1 MVTVNNAGLSRGRTV
16 VEGTYSDNSITL
28 KTNLLAPFLLSK
40 EFLPAMIRRNHGHIF
55 NVASM
60 SAYIPPPG
68 LADYAAS
75 KAGLIAFH
83 EVDILGHCSLL
94 VSWVYSMLI

>member
-1 MVTVNNAGLSRGRTV
+1 MAA
-16 VEGTYSDNSITL
+16 GTYSDNSITL
-28 KTNLLAPFLLSK
+28 KTNLLAPFFLTK
-40 EFLPAMIRRNHGHIF
+40 EFLPAMIRQNHGHIF
-55 NVASM
+55 NVSSM

-83 EVDILGHCSLL
+83 EVSISDILFYSGIRGVLNQIPSALL
-94 VSWVYSMLI
+94 KK